1 MPRLILEPA
10 APAPMSWAEA
20 EISSMI
26 FEIHDLNIEA
36 GNDVA
41 FCHCLTGAVEQKQ
54 TAKKRLRGCAR
65 PSVIARQTDTGWSC
79 INIGRRLLT
88 WRTARRC
95 STSSHIALCPRPK
108 VGDHH
113 SRIVQ
118 GDGLAQRHLRER

>member
-1 MPRLILEPA
+1 MGAMVQCPRATSPSHRRVRRRPPEPDISIVRDQLCRGSSLEPA

-41 FCHCLTGAVEQKQ
+41 FCHCLTSAVEQKQ

-88 WRTARRC
+88 W
-95 STSSHIALCPRPK
+95 S
-108 VGDHH
+108 
-113 SRIVQ
+113 
-118 GDGLAQRHLRER
+118 